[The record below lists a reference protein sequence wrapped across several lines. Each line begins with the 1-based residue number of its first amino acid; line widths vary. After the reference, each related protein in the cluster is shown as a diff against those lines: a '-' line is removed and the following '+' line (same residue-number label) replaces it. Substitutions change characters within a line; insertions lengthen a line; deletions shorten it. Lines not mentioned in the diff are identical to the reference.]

1 MDNTTIQKFLDEHDY
16 DIRKTHNGR
25 WIDQK
30 CTMDVVCLV
39 SDCIVEYTSNRE
51 DKRFTVNDI
60 WYSDYTVENVQQIFS
75 KPNPTQKASNEYDK
89 YFGQPI
95 KLLDAAGVIHGEKSG
110 RGYTYSIVNQE
121 LLEYISFRE
130 RNSFNFLC
138 LYIEKVLKDSG
149 LYRIFEY
156 FFRLQ
161 DKNSFRELKDAY
173 TQFTIN
179 YTPINGATECGRIFT
194 KVLNPLACKYRKC
207 GTERGHISKDIITQ
221 DMIMYNQRNW
231 RDILSE
237 KPKDMTRIEYE
248 ITLPKP
254 SEDCMTTY
262 RINRAKK
269 NLRRFND
276 QYRNGKTEVYDERH
290 IKDPATQMHHIFPAS
305 DYPAIADYL
314 ENLIALTPTQH
325 YTYAHPNNN
334 TQYIDRAYQY
344 VCLISKT
351 GTIRDNLLGKNK
363 APIIYDFYLYQ
374 TVLNTGLGTE
384 EFYEIQELDFDG
396 LILVNNLLIDFEK
409 ENEHLRDTSNKG
421 QKWKDEELKI
431 ILSDAPSKANCIKY
445 ARLFKRGYGS
455 IEQIYRWSTTSPIEM
470 SDERKKDSFICQIK
484 KVAKEL

>member
-1 MDNTTIQKFLDEHDY
+1 MKNLVIEQFLEEHDY
-16 DIRKTHNGR
+16 DIRKTHNAR

-30 CTMDVVCLV
+30 CTMDVLCLV
-39 SDCIVEYTSNRE
+39 ADCIVEYISISPKKT
-51 DKRFTVNDI
+51 FTVKDI
-60 WYSDYTVENVQQIFS
+60 WHNRYTVENVQNIFN
-75 KPNPTQKASNEYDK
+75 KPNPNKMASNEYDK

-95 KLLDAAGVIHGEKSG
+95 KLLDAAGVIKGKKEG
-110 RGYTYSIVNQE
+110 RGYVYSVINYAI
-121 LLEYISFRE
+121 LEYISFRE
-130 RNSFNFLC
+130 RNSLNFLC
-138 LYIEKVLKDSG
+138 MYIEKVLRDSG
-149 LYRIFEY
+149 IYKMFE
-156 FFRLQ
+156 FFFHVQ
-161 DKNSFRELKDAY
+161 DKNSFIALKDAY

-179 YTPINGATECGRIFT
+179 YTPINGKTECGRIFT
-194 KVLNPLACKYRKC
+194 KILNPLAYKYRKR
-207 GTERGHISKDIITQ
+207 GTERGHISKDNITQ
-221 DMIMYNQRNW
+221 DMILYNQRNW

-396 LILVNNLLIDFEK
+396 LL
-409 ENEHLRDTSNKG
+409 
-421 QKWKDEELKI
+421 
-431 ILSDAPSKANCIKY
+431 NCIEKY
-445 ARLFKRGYGS
+445 Y
-455 IEQIYRWSTTSPIEM
+455 
-470 SDERKKDSFICQIK
+470 
-484 KVAKEL
+484 V